1 MIKILNTNN
10 RNYLLNINK
19 FLNNRRLKAR
29 SNNSVVKK
37 ILNDVK
43 KNKIKAL
50 IKYEKKYLA
59 KIIAKDSNGLQ
70 VISACCSN
78 GKVKIDEIKFLKK
91 NKLFLLSIDRLN
103 KEKGENK
110 KIKSICKFEFV
121 DSVKSKNIDQKDKN
135 SILELLAIDLF
146 KLGEN
151 FEITL
156 LFNNNAFITLSTE
169 VLEITL
175 EDQNKLND

>member
-1 MIKILNTNN
+1 M
-10 RNYLLNINK
+10 
-19 FLNNRRLKAR
+19 
-29 SNNSVVKK
+29 S
-37 ILNDVK
+37 
-43 KNKIKAL
+43 
-50 IKYEKKYLA
+50 EKKYLA
-59 KIIAKDSNGLQ
+59 KIIAKDPNGLQ

-91 NKLFLLSIDRLN
+91 NKLFLISIERFDN
-103 KEKGENK
+103 EKDKNN

-121 DSVKSKNIDQKDKN
+121 DRVKSKNIDQNDKKH
-135 SILELLAIDLF
+135 ILELLAIDLF

>member
-1 MIKILNTNN
+1 MN
-10 RNYLLNINK
+10 
-19 FLNNRRLKAR
+19 
-29 SNNSVVKK
+29 
-37 ILNDVK
+37 
-43 KNKIKAL
+43 
-50 IKYEKKYLA
+50 EKKYLA

-103 KEKGENK
+103 KEKDKNQK
-110 KIKSICKFEFV
+110 VKSICKFEFI
-121 DSVKSKNIDQKDKN
+121 DRVKSKNIDQNDKN
-135 SILELLAIDLF
+135 SVLELLAMNLF

-169 VLEITL
+169 VLEIIL

>member
-1 MIKILNTNN
+1 M
-10 RNYLLNINK
+10 
-19 FLNNRRLKAR
+19 
-29 SNNSVVKK
+29 S
-37 ILNDVK
+37 
-43 KNKIKAL
+43 
-50 IKYEKKYLA
+50 EKKYLA
-59 KIIAKDSNGLQ
+59 KIIAKDPNGLQ

-91 NKLFLLSIDRLN
+91 NKLFLLSIERLN
-103 KEKGENK
+103 KEKNENK

-121 DSVKSKNIDQKDKN
+121 DRVKSKNINQNDKN
-135 SILELLAIDLF
+135 FTLELLAIDLF